1 MKTKLFIILFTV
13 TVLLSTTGLQ
23 SAAQNTNPDTS
34 SKIQEEKKIIP
45 DRNFIK
51 VNLTGI
57 LVKNYSV
64 QYERILSRKFS
75 FSLSYRVMP
84 TTTLPFQSYI
94 LKSVGNDNPETA
106 KTIKNFKLSNYA
118 ITPELRFYV
127 SKKGF
132 GRGFYIAPFY
142 RYASFKTD
150 NLNIFYTDNAGA
162 QSSSKLSGKLTGNS
176 GGILFGVQRFFGKH
190 IVLDTWIFGPH
201 YGSAKGEFNGTS
213 TKPFTQ
219 DEQNDL
225 RDQLNNIDIPLTN
238 KTVNVDASRASLK
251 LDGPWGGLRW
261 GLSLGVK
268 F

>member
-190 IVLDTWIFGPH
+190 IVLDTWIFWP
-201 YGSAKGEFNGTS
+201 ALWFCK
-213 TKPFTQ
+213 
-219 DEQNDL
+219 
-225 RDQLNNIDIPLTN
+225 R
-238 KTVNVDASRASLK
+238 
-251 LDGPWGGLRW
+251 
-261 GLSLGVK
+261 
-268 F
+268 